1 VSDRAPPSF
10 GVNSSE
16 RGRTRSK
23 STDRDPADA
32 GLSSLSRSGFLLLRV
47 LACRFRA
54 RRWAGAGFEMTTLW
68 VETGAG
74 YLTEGL
80 QVSEDPA
87 SSEDWS
93 RAHLFRERLA
103 LREHLSPM
111 ARLCLRGCVC
121 PGLRTSSRA

>member
-1 VSDRAPPSF
+1 
-10 GVNSSE
+10 
-16 RGRTRSK
+16 
-23 STDRDPADA
+23 
-32 GLSSLSRSGFLLLRV
+32 
-47 LACRFRA
+47 
-54 RRWAGAGFEMTTLW
+54 MTTLW